1 MPVRVSEFSWQ
12 QTPAAVFL
20 SLPLRG
26 VCVRDADVFCGESY
40 LKVGGAEYLKYCI
53 VSVAFTFLCFINFL
67 FAFFTFNYFFVMLGV
82 KPSLLCMPRH

>member
-40 LKVGGAEYLKYCI
+40 LKVGGAEAA
-53 VSVAFTFLCFINFL
+53 VAPR
-67 FAFFTFNYFFVMLGV
+67 LGGRGCLEEALRCV
-82 KPSLLCMPRH
+82 L

>member
-12 QTPAAVFL
+12 QTPSTVFL

-40 LKVGGAEYLKYCI
+40 LKVGGADVGLQRAVGSSGRSC
-53 VSVAFTFLCFINFL
+53 
-67 FAFFTFNYFFVMLGV
+67 
-82 KPSLLCMPRH
+82 

>member
-26 VCVRDADVFCGESY
+26 VSVRDADVFCGESY
-40 LKVGGAEYLKYCI
+40 LKVGGTEMQLQCAPGAGAVYTMPIAL
-53 VSVAFTFLCFINFL
+53 L
-67 FAFFTFNYFFVMLGV
+67 F
-82 KPSLLCMPRH
+82 KS